1 MVLNS
6 TLIREHAKNQVKTI
20 SRAAKSFDMGGSVL
34 CYCCIRSMQGPL
46 ERALLSTGL
55 VRANNVSFYFEIK
68 IFLSCHLS
76 LLSSLTLCFFKTIRK
91 KMPKHVIIFGFY
103 RYIIGF

>member
-1 MVLNS
+1 MRVC
-6 TLIREHAKNQVKTI
+6 
-20 SRAAKSFDMGGSVL
+20 L

-68 IFLSCHLS
+68 IFLSCHLT

-91 KMPKHVIIFGFY
+91 KNAKTCYYFQVL
-103 RYIIGF
+103 